1 MWRSSS
7 LFLQYVLPES
17 TQVSM
22 YVMLIIVVFL
32 EFIKSE
38 NSNSHNACEI
48 FEKIFENRLD
58 IVGAIFYV
66 EYINN
71 IWIVISKLNIWYFKS

>member
-1 MWRSSS
+1 
-7 LFLQYVLPES
+7 
-17 TQVSM
+17 
-22 YVMLIIVVFL
+22 MLIIVVFL

-48 FEKIFENRLD
+48 FEKKIFENRLD

-71 IWIVISKLNIWYFKS
+71 IWIVISKLKHLIL